1 MIANSN
7 LAFEFLPKNHCV
19 VQMDP
24 KSPCIPND
32 MAGNE
37 GLWWS
42 GFHPVE
48 KVTEVSLLE
57 CGASRGLTCISAY
70 VLQQSC

>member
-1 MIANSN
+1 MIANPN
-7 LAFEFLPKNHCV
+7 LAFEFLPKNHSV

-42 GFHPVE
+42 GFYPVE
-48 KVTEVSLLE
+48 KVTEVSLRFVMNVAHHE
-57 CGASRGLTCISAY
+57 GTRGLTCITA
-70 VLQQSC
+70 